1 MTRGEERWD
10 SGSGDR
16 VVVQER
22 DGEDETTA
30 RMALMETRDR
40 FEYASPASY
49 QNSTQLGK
57 QAGNEKRMLSPDY
70 YHLCFLPIY
79 WY

>member
-10 SGSGDR
+10 SGLGDR
-16 VVVQER
+16 GVVQER

-57 QAGNEKRMLSPDY
+57 
-70 YHLCFLPIY
+70 
-79 WY
+79 